1 MAAYVVTGGTG
12 FIGRRLVAEL
22 AKRKE
27 PVHVLVREQ
36 SAGKLKGAGRSVKP
50 LLGDITRANLGVSKA
65 ELAALKGAEV
75 FHLAAVYDLEAS
87 EDANQ
92 KANVEGTRHVVAF
105 ANAIK
110 ARRLHHVSSIAVA
123 GAKFKGDFTEDMF
136 EAGQKLDHPYYRT
149 KFEAEKI
156 VREEAKVPFLVYRP
170 GIVIGSSEDGQADRA
185 DGPYYAFKLLQR
197 LRDAVPSWWPLV
209 GYEGNPLN
217 LVPVDYVARAL
228 AAIAAKPGLDGKTFH
243 LVDPEPLSL
252 GDSVNV
258 FLKAAHG
265 PQFTLR
271 VDPRA
276 VGMVP
281 KDFRGLLTGWKPYQ
295 ALRKQ
300 FLDRVKIPEA
310 ALGYVNSRAR
320 FPCANTQKAL
330 EGTGIAVPRLHSYA
344 WKIWDYW
351 ERHLDPEALTPRNLR
366 AALEDRVVV
375 VTGASSGIGRATA
388 SEVARHGARVMLVS
402 RTKEKLDALAADIK
416 KEGGRAWVYPTDL
429 ADMDANQRMI
439 ERVLKEHGRVDILV
453 NNAGRSIRRS
463 VNQSLDRFHDY
474 ERTMQ
479 LNYFGAVKLMLAV
492 IPGMKER
499 GSGHIINISSIGVQ
513 AYPPR
518 FGAYVASKSALAALS
533 RCIAPEVADAGI
545 VVTNIHMPLVRTPM
559 IAPTSIYKNFPTIS
573 PDEAADM
580 VVQAILTQD
589 PEVSTRLGKLGE
601 AVDTISPGFLNFVMT
616 GAYHVFPDSM
626 PKDGE
631 QPTPKKKPEQE
642 EISVEQAALAYL
654 MRGVHF

>member
-1 MAAYVVTGGTG
+1 MPFVVTGGTG

-22 AKRKE
+22 ARSKQ
-27 PVHVLVREQ
+27 PVHVLVRRQ
-36 SAGKLKGAGRSVKP
+36 SAAKLKGAGRNVKP
-50 LLGDITRANLGVSKA
+50 LLGDITRPNLGVARA
-65 ELAALKGAEV
+65 ELAALEGAEV

-87 EDANQ
+87 EQANQ
-92 KANVEGTRHVVAF
+92 EANVEGTRHTVAF

-110 ARRLHHVSSIAVA
+110 ARCLHHVSSIAVA
-123 GAKFKGDFTEDMF
+123 GARFKGEFTEEMF
-136 EAGQKLDHPYYRT
+136 DQGQPLDHPYYRT

-156 VREEAKVPFLVYRP
+156 VRKETKVPFRVYRP
-170 GIVIGSSEDGQADRA
+170 GIVIGSSEDGQADRV

-197 LRDAVPSWWPLV
+197 LRDAIPSWWPLV
-209 GYEGNPLN
+209 GYEGNALN
-217 LVPVDYVARAL
+217 LVPVDYVAHAL
-228 AAIAAKPGLDGKTFH
+228 AAIAAKPGLDGQTFH
-243 LVDPEPLSL
+243 LVDPQPLSL
-252 GDSVNV
+252 GDTVNI

-271 VDPRA
+271 IDPRA

-281 KDFRGLLTGWKPYQ
+281 KEFRGMLSHWKPYQ
-295 ALRKQ
+295 ALRRQ
-300 FLDRVKIPEA
+300 FLDRAKIPAA
-310 ALGYVNSRAR
+310 ALGYVSSRAR
-320 FPCANTQKAL
+320 FTCGNAQAAL
-330 EGTGIAVPRLHSYA
+330 EGSGVAVPRLNTYA
-344 WKIWDYW
+344 WRIWDYW

-388 SEVARHGARVMLVS
+388 AVVARHGGRVMLVS
-402 RTKEKLDALAADIK
+402 RTREKLDGLAAEIK

-429 ADMDANQRMI
+429 ADMAANQRMI

-463 VNQSLDRFHDY
+463 VHESLDRFHDF

-499 GSGHIINISSIGVQ
+499 GRGHIINISSIGVQ

-533 RCIAPEVADAGI
+533 RCVAPEVADDGI
-545 VVTNIHMPLVRTPM
+545 VITNIHMPLVRTPM

-573 PDEAADM
+573 TDEAAEM
-580 VVQAILTQD
+580 VVQAILTQE

-616 GAYHVFPDSM
+616 GAYHVFPDSA
-626 PKDGE
+626 PRDGE
-631 QPTPKKKPEQE
+631 KPARKAEP

-654 MRGVHF
+654 LRGVHF

>member
-1 MAAYVVTGGTG
+1 MAYVVTGGTG

-22 AKRKE
+22 AKGTE
-27 PVHVLVREQ
+27 PVHVLVRKQ
-36 SAGKLKGAGRSVKP
+36 SAGKLKGAGRTVKP
-50 LLGDITRANLGVSKA
+50 LVGDITKKNLGLA
-65 ELAALKGAEV
+65 RAGLAALKGAEV
-75 FHLAAVYDLEAS
+75 FHLAAVYDLEA
-87 EDANQ
+87 DAAANQ
-92 KANVEGTRHVVAF
+92 AANVEGTRNVVAF

-123 GAKFKGDFTEDMF
+123 GAGCKGDFSEEMF
-136 EAGQKLDHPYYRT
+136 DEGQKLDHPYYRT
-149 KFEAEKI
+149 KFDAEKI
-156 VREEAKVPFLVYRP
+156 VREEARTPFRIYRP
-170 GIVIGSSEDGQADRA
+170 GIVIGSAEDGQADRV

-197 LRDAVPSWWPLV
+197 VRDAIPSWWPLV

-217 LVPVDYVARAL
+217 VVPVDFVARAM
-228 AAIAAKPGLDGKTFH
+228 AAIASRPGLDGKTFH

-252 GDSVNV
+252 GDTVNV

-281 KDFRGLLTGWKPYQ
+281 KEFRGLLTGWKPYQ
-295 ALRKQ
+295 ALRRQ

-320 FPCANTQKAL
+320 FKADNTLAAL
-330 EGTGIAVPRLHSYA
+330 QGTGIAPPPLESYA

-388 SEVARHGARVMLVS
+388 LEMGRHGARMMLVS
-402 RTKEKLDALAADIK
+402 RTKEKLDALAREIK
-416 KEGGRAWVYPTDL
+416 DAGGKAWVYPTDL
-429 ADMDANQRMI
+429 ADMAANQRMI
-439 ERVLKEHGRVDILV
+439 ERVLKEHGQVDILV

-463 VNQSLDRFHDY
+463 VKESLDRFHDY

-492 IPGMKER
+492 IPGMQER

-518 FGAYVASKSALAALS
+518 FGAYVASKSALAALA
-533 RCIAPEVADAGI
+533 RCIAPEVADDGI

-559 IAPTSIYKNFPTIS
+559 IAPTGIYKNSQTIS
-573 PDEAADM
+573 SDEAAEM
-580 VVQAILTQD
+580 VVQAVLTQA

-616 GAYHVFPDSM
+616 GAYHVFPDSEHKNGPRPKEKEDAEM
-626 PKDGE
+626 PM
-631 QPTPKKKPEQE
+631 
-642 EISVEQAALAYL
+642 EQAALAYL

>member
-453 NNAGRSIRRS
+453 TNAGRSIRRS

-631 QPTPKKKPEQE
+631 QPTPKKKPEDE

>member
-110 ARRLHHVSSIAVA
+110 ARRLHHVSSIAIA

-626 PKDGE
+626 PN
-631 QPTPKKKPEQE
+631 E

>member
-1 MAAYVVTGGTG
+1 MAAHVVTGGTG

-22 AKRKE
+22 AKRTQ
-27 PVHVLVREQ
+27 PVHLLVREQ
-36 SAGKLKGAGRSVKP
+36 SAGKLKGAG
-50 LLGDITRANLGVSKA
+50 LGV
-65 ELAALKGAEV
+65 
-75 FHLAAVYDLEAS
+75 
-87 EDANQ
+87 
-92 KANVEGTRHVVAF
+92 
-105 ANAIK
+105 
-110 ARRLHHVSSIAVA
+110 
-123 GAKFKGDFTEDMF
+123 
-136 EAGQKLDHPYYRT
+136 
-149 KFEAEKI
+149 
-156 VREEAKVPFLVYRP
+156 
-170 GIVIGSSEDGQADRA
+170 VIGAAEDGQADRA
-185 DGPYYAFKLLQR
+185 DGAYDAFKLLQR

-217 LVPVDYVARAL
+217 RVPVDYVARAL
-228 AAIAAKPGLDGKTFH
+228 AAIAAKPGLDGKTFR

-388 SEVARHGARVMLVS
+388 AEVARNGARVMLVS
-402 RTKEKLDALAADIK
+402 RTKDKLDALAAEIK

-559 IAPTSIYKNFPTIS
+559 IAPTDIYKNFPTIS
-573 PDEAADM
+573 TDEAAEM
-580 VVQAILTQD
+580 VVQAILTKD

-616 GAYHVFPDSM
+616 GAYH
-626 PKDGE
+626 
-631 QPTPKKKPEQE
+631 
-642 EISVEQAALAYL
+642 
-654 MRGVHF
+654 

>member
-631 QPTPKKKPEQE
+631 QPTPKKKPEDE

>member
-1 MAAYVVTGGTG
+1 MAYVVTGGTG

-22 AKRKE
+22 AKGKE
-27 PVHVLVREQ
+27 PVHVLVRKQ
-36 SAGKLKGAGRSVKP
+36 SAGKLKGAGRTVKP
-50 LLGDITRANLGVSKA
+50 LVGDITKKNLGLA
-65 ELAALKGAEV
+65 RAGLAALKGAEV
-75 FHLAAVYDLEAS
+75 FHLAAVYDLEA
-87 EDANQ
+87 DAAANQ
-92 KANVEGTRHVVAF
+92 AANVEGTRNVVAF

-123 GAKFKGDFTEDMF
+123 GAGFKGDFSEEMF
-136 EAGQKLDHPYYRT
+136 DEGQKLDHPYYRT
-149 KFEAEKI
+149 KFDAEKI
-156 VREEAKVPFLVYRP
+156 VREEARTPFRIYRP
-170 GIVIGSSEDGQADRA
+170 GIVIGSAEDGQADRV

-197 LRDAVPSWWPLV
+197 VRDAIPSWWPLV

-217 LVPVDYVARAL
+217 VVPVDFVARAM
-228 AAIAAKPGLDGKTFH
+228 AAIASRPGLDGKTFH

-252 GDSVNV
+252 GDTVNV

-281 KDFRGLLTGWKPYQ
+281 KEFRGLLTGWKPYQ
-295 ALRKQ
+295 ALRRQ

-320 FPCANTQKAL
+320 FKADNTLAAL
-330 EGTGIAVPRLHSYA
+330 QGTGIAPPPLKSYA

-388 SEVARHGARVMLVS
+388 LEMGRHGARMMLVS
-402 RTKEKLDALAADIK
+402 RTKEKLDALAREIK
-416 KEGGRAWVYPTDL
+416 DAGGKAWVYPTDL
-429 ADMDANQRMI
+429 ADMAANQRMI

-463 VNQSLDRFHDY
+463 VKESLDRFHDY

-518 FGAYVASKSALAALS
+518 FGAYVASKSALAALA
-533 RCIAPEVADAGI
+533 RCMAPEVADDGI

-559 IAPTSIYKNFPTIS
+559 IAPTGIYKNFPTIS
-573 PDEAADM
+573 SDEAAEM
-580 VVQAILTQD
+580 VVQAVLTQA

-616 GAYHVFPDSM
+616 GAYHVFPDSEHKNGPRRKEKEEEEM
-626 PKDGE
+626 PM
-631 QPTPKKKPEQE
+631 
-642 EISVEQAALAYL
+642 EQAALAYL

>member
-1 MAAYVVTGGTG
+1 MAYVVTGGTG

-22 AKRKE
+22 AKGKE
-27 PVHVLVREQ
+27 PVHVLVRNS
-36 SAGKLKGAGRSVKP
+36 SAGKLKGAGRNVKP
-50 LLGDITRANLGVSKA
+50 LAGDITEKNLGVA
-65 ELAALKGAEV
+65 RADLASLKGAEV
-75 FHLAAVYDLEAS
+75 FHLAAVYDLEAD
-87 EDANQ
+87 EAANQ
-92 KANVEGTRHVVAF
+92 AANVEGTRNAVAF

-123 GAKFKGDFTEDMF
+123 GAGFKGDFTEDMF
-136 EAGQKLDHPYYRT
+136 DEGQKLDQPYYRT

-156 VREEAKVPFLVYRP
+156 VREEARIPFRIYRP
-170 GIVIGSSEDGQADRA
+170 GIVIGSSADGQADRS

-197 LRDAVPSWWPLV
+197 VRDAIPSWWPLV

-217 LVPVDYVARAL
+217 VVPVDFVAAAI

-243 LVDPEPLSL
+243 IVDPEPLSL
-252 GDSVNV
+252 GDTVNI

-281 KDFRGLLTGWKPYQ
+281 KEFRGLLTGWKPYQ
-295 ALRKQ
+295 ALRRQ

-310 ALGYVNSRAR
+310 ALGYVSSRAR
-320 FPCANTQKAL
+320 FKADNTQAAL
-330 EGTGIAVPRLHSYA
+330 KGTGIAVPPLKTYGWR
-344 WKIWDYW
+344 IWDYW

-366 AALEDRVVV
+366 GALENKVVV

-388 SEVARHGARVMLVS
+388 VEMGRHGARMMLVS
-402 RTKEKLDALAADIK
+402 RTKEKLEALASEIK
-416 KEGGRAWVYPTDL
+416 DAGGKAWVYPTDL
-429 ADMDANQRMI
+429 ADMDANQRTI
-439 ERVLKEHGRVDILV
+439 ERVLKEHGQVDILV

-463 VNQSLDRFHDY
+463 VKESLDRFHDY

-492 IPGMKER
+492 IPGMKAR

-518 FGAYVASKSALAALS
+518 FGAYVASKSALAALA
-533 RCIAPEVADAGI
+533 RCIAPEVADDGI

-559 IAPTSIYKNFPTIS
+559 IAPTGMYKNFPTIS
-573 PDEAADM
+573 SDEAAEM
-580 VVQAILTQD
+580 VVQAVLTQA

-616 GAYHVFPDSM
+616 GAYHVFPDSEH
-626 PKDGE
+626 KDGHKNGRKARKE
-631 QPTPKKKPEQE
+631 DE
-642 EISVEQAALAYL
+642 EMPVEQAALAYL

>member
-123 GAKFKGDFTEDMF
+123 GAKFKGDFTEEMF

-631 QPTPKKKPEQE
+631 QPTPKKKPEDE

>member
-50 LLGDITRANLGVSKA
+50 LLGDITRAHLGVSKA

-631 QPTPKKKPEQE
+631 QPTPKKKPEDE